1 MPRCRRSSA
10 ITLVCAVWF
19 FVADCGNV
27 LIVDWVLDF
36 ERRWDLG
43 KYEPGLLG
51 LADRELCVLGR
62 YRSRRNAYFRYLVFV
77 SSELANKYQ
86 PCFRSND
93 DLCRCLRW
101 DLSRDPRWSSLACVL
116 AAALPK
122 FKPMDVATI
131 SQPTSMGRF
140 RSRDLR
146 IDLVGFLVH
155 GYDSRLGDLSRS
167 KQDAVEANDLRIA
180 LPGMDRFIASL
191 AALREGLYIVGGI
204 GSSSG
209 FVRSH
214 GR

>member
-1 MPRCRRSSA
+1 M
-10 ITLVCAVWF
+10 VCAVWF

-93 DLCRCLRW
+93 NLCRCLRW

-155 GYDSRLGDLSRS
+155 GDDTGHCNVSRS
-167 KQDAVEANDLRIA
+167 KQIASSPDGVWVAVPGVDGFVEALV
-180 LPGMDRFIASL
+180 
-191 AALREGLYIVGGI
+191 GL
-204 GSSSG
+204 
-209 FVRSH
+209 
-214 GR
+214 